1 MIRTLTL
8 LAAALLAIAPSFS
21 KAQEGAADEAKTPI
35 DPERAT
41 AAEAMF
47 SAMEM
52 EKLLKES
59 IEQGLDTQMD
69 QFRQMGLP
77 EEGVA
82 ELYKEMLAF
91 MVETMDW
98 EKLKPEFVRI
108 YATAFTA
115 DEMKE
120 IVAFYATPVGKK
132 TISLT
137 PKLMAEGMMIGQ
149 KKVEERQA
157 ELQQRI
163 TPILQK
169 HMAPK

>member
-1 MIRTLTL
+1 MIRILAL

-21 KAQEGAADEAKTPI
+21 KAQEGAAEAKTPV

-59 IEQGLDTQMD
+59 IEQGLDTQME

-77 EEGVA
+77 EEGVV

-137 PKLMAEGMMIGQ
+137 PKLMAEGMVIGQ
-149 KKVEERQA
+149 KKVEERQT